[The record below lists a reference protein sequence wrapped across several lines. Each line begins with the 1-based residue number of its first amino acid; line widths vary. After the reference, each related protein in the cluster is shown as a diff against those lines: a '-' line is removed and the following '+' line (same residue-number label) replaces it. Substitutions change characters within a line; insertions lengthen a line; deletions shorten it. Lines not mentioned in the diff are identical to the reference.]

1 MRRNMLR
8 IVFMGLSLLFLAHPA
23 GAVGL
28 EFAIGGWM
36 QDPSGTLGYKPSSEA
51 DLLDVQENLKYEE
64 ELHYSVRAAVH
75 MPYFIPS
82 IYLMASP
89 MEYYATGDTEDGF
102 TFGDSTFDSGTFH
115 SELDSTI
122 VDIGL
127 YYGFPFL
134 RTATFHRLNFD
145 VGLNLRLFDYD
156 LTLSQSETKL
166 TEEKSG
172 TIPIPMVF
180 LAIQFRP
187 LESLS
192 FEAEGRGTSYSGNEV
207 YSLIGRLEYKFFGP
221 LFIAGGYRYEESK
234 LDEDDLQTDTTVSG
248 PFLELGISLFEFD

>member
-1 MRRNMLR
+1 MRRYVLP
-8 IVFMGLSLLFLAHPA
+8 IVAMGLSLFLLAHPV

-28 EFAIGGWM
+28 EIAIGGWM
-36 QDPSGTLGYKPSSEA
+36 QDPSGTLGCKPSSEN
-51 DLLDVQENLKYEE
+51 DLLDVQENLMYEDE
-64 ELHYSVRAAVH
+64 VHVSFRAAVD
-75 MPYFIPS
+75 MPYLIPS

-89 MEYYATGDTEDGF
+89 VDYYAPGSTEDGF
-102 TFGDSTFDSGTFH
+102 NFGDSTFEPGAFH
-115 SELDSTI
+115 SELDSNI

-134 RTATFHRLNFD
+134 RTTTFHRLNLD

-156 LTLSQSETKL
+156 LKISQSESNQ
-166 TEEKSG
+166 TEKQSG

-187 LESLS
+187 LEQLS
-192 FEAEGRGTSYSGNEV
+192 IEAEGRGTSYSGNEV

-221 LFIAGGYRYEESK
+221 LFIAGGYRYESSK
-234 LDEDDLQTDTTVSG
+234 LDEDDLQTDTIISG
-248 PFLELGISLFEFD
+248 PFVELGLSLFEFE

>member
-1 MRRNMLR
+1 MRRNLLR
-8 IVFMGLSLLFLAHPA
+8 IVFMGLSLLLLPHPA

-36 QDPSGTLGYKPSSEA
+36 QDPSGTLGCKPSSED
-51 DLLDVQENLKYEE
+51 DLLDVQENLNYEE
-64 ELHYSVRAAVH
+64 DLHVAVRAAVD
-75 MPYFIPS
+75 MPYLIPS
-82 IYLMASP
+82 IYLMATP
-89 MEYYATGDTEDGF
+89 VEYYAPGSSEDGF
-102 TFGDSTFDSGTFH
+102 KFGDSTFEPGSFH
-115 SELDSTI
+115 SELDSNN

-134 RTATFHRLNFD
+134 RATTFHRLNFD

-156 LTLSQSETKL
+156 LRLSQSESKQ
-166 TEEKSG
+166 TEEQSG

-187 LESLS
+187 IERLSL
-192 FEAEGRGTSYSGNEV
+192 EAEGRGISYSGNEV

-221 LFIAGGYRYEESK
+221 LFIAGGYRHDQTK
-234 LDEDDLQTDTTVSG
+234 LDEDDLQTDIVISG
-248 PFLELGISLFEFD
+248 PFLELGISFFEFD